1 MGFLDS
7 IRDRFAGNGGA
18 DDYYDDEDYYEDDS
32 AGYAPDQRRRD
43 GGSAPRLLGNTSRP
57 EAESVSVY
65 TRSGRPVASQVPMSI
80 PSPARTSYDTQET
93 SAIPRGGYASPT
105 APAPVSAPEF
115 GGAARRPAVTSQ
127 LPPYVLRPVS
137 YDDVQTVVR
146 RVRTNQPVVLVFRN
160 TNIEVAKRILDFS
173 FGFSMGIDG
182 EVSELGDRCFAVLP
196 AGVKLSA
203 TDINKLVADGD
214 LDR

>member
-7 IRDRFAGNGGA
+7 IRDRFGGNGA
-18 DDYYDDEDYYEDDS
+18 DDYYDDDEYYEDES
-32 AGYAPDQRRRD
+32 AGYSEHRRD
-43 GGSAPRLLGNTSRP
+43 TGSAARLLGNTPRP

-65 TRSGRPVASQVPMSI
+65 TRSGRPVAAQVPTSL
-80 PSPARTSYDTQET
+80 PSTAQRGYDTQET
-93 SAIPRGGYASPT
+93 NAIPRGGYQSPT
-105 APAPVSAPEF
+105 APAPVPTRAEF
-115 GGAARRPAVTSQ
+115 GGAARHAAPASQ
-127 LPPYVLRPVS
+127 LPPYVLRPVA

-146 RVRTNQPVVLVFRN
+146 RVKTNQPVVLVFRN

-196 AGVKLSA
+196 AGAQLSA

-214 LDR
+214 LVR

>member
-7 IRDRFAGNGGA
+7 IRDRFSGNAG
-18 DDYYDDEDYYEDDS
+18 DDYYDDDEYYEDET
-32 AGYAPDQRRRD
+32 AGYADRRRD
-43 GGSAPRLLGNTSRP
+43 TGSASHLLGNTPRP

-65 TRSGRPVASQVPMSI
+65 TRSGRPVAAQVPMSL
-80 PSPARTSYDTQET
+80 PNPAQGGYDTQET
-93 SAIPRGGYASPT
+93 SSIPRGGYQSPT
-105 APAPVSAPEF
+105 APAPVSPRAEF
-115 GGAARRPAVTSQ
+115 GGAARRVGGSGQ
-127 LPPYVLRPVS
+127 LPPYVLRPVA

-146 RVRTNQPVVLVFRN
+146 RVKTNQPVVLVFRN